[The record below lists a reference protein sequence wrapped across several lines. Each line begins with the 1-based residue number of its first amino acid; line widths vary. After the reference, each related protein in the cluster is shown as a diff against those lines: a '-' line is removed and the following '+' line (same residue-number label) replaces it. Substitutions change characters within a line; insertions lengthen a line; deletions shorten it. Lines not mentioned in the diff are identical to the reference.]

1 MWTCFID
8 YENKFFNTRERISY
22 IDPSCNIVDVSID
35 ILRNIN
41 WNKLMYK
48 RNSIGIPNLLK
59 SIFWCEPILLFY
71 WSWERIFISGNEF
84 VLTHASCRTW
94 YSPPLPLKK
103 RFIFNLSLFVW
114 VCGSTYPF
122 PDTPGAP
129 NRWKSGLIV
138 SCLVFYHQ
146 MQHHQP
152 STTTNTYHLRAVSP
166 IEYLPHT

>member
-94 YSPPLPLKK
+94 YSPLPPSPKKKIHFQLKSVCLSVWIYLPFSWHPGGAK
-103 RFIFNLSLFVW
+103 SLEIRFNSIVFGFLS
-114 VCGSTYPF
+114 
-122 PDTPGAP
+122 PDAA
-129 NRWKSGLIV
+129 
-138 SCLVFYHQ
+138 
-146 MQHHQP
+146 P
-152 STTTNTYHLRAVSP
+152 STINNHQHLP
-166 IEYLPHT
+166 PPCC